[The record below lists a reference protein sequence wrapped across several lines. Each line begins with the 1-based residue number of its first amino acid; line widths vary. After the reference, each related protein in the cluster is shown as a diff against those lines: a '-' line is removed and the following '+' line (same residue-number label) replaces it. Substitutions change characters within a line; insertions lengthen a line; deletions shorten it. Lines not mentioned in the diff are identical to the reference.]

1 MKPIGVWLKQY
12 LADMNVRNW
21 IGRETLVTPVPLH
34 PARLRKR
41 GFNQAQLIAEVL
53 SEELGLALETKGLK
67 RIKNTGAQMEI
78 KDGDKRKTNVK
89 GCFSADR
96 EKFSGKTVLLV
107 DDVYT
112 SGATIKEA
120 ASALRQAGAK
130 EINVLVLA
138 KTN

>member
-1 MKPIGVWLKQY
+1 MGQY
-12 LADMNVRNW
+12 LTDLNVRSW
-21 IGRETLVTPVPLH
+21 IGRETLVAPVPLH

-53 SEELGLALETKGLK
+53 SEELDLALDTKGLK
-67 RIKNTGAQMEI
+67 RIRNTGAQMEI
-78 KDGDKRKTNVK
+78 KDRDKRKTNVR

-96 EKFSGKTVLLV
+96 EKFSGKSILLV

-120 ASALRQAGAK
+120 ATALRQAGAK
-130 EINVLVLA
+130 EVNTFVLA
-138 KTN
+138 KVN